1 MTKLLICKRSMQQAC
16 SFFPFLFKEGAST
29 MRAPTTNPILHER
42 VKPAMLNPVVAH
54 VRASK
59 DLQWVLL
66 CVGIALAVFML
77 ALTIGKTP

>member
-1 MTKLLICKRSMQQAC
+1 MPQAF
-16 SFFPFLFKEGAST
+16 SFFPSFFQEVAST
-29 MRAPTTNPILHER
+29 MREPTTNPILHER

-66 CVGIALAVFML
+66 CVSIALAVFML
-77 ALTIGKTP
+77 ALMVGKAP